1 MSRHHDKRASEY
13 AATLGW
19 EVTRTA
25 NGHARMKCPYG
36 CCLIIASTRK
46 NGGYKNS
53 MTRIRKCPGAADA
66 ALVKNVVDEFLSGLP
81 PDPAVVEAWAA
92 TWTTDKTEAPQ
103 EPEAT
108 QPQTGEPKMA
118 KRSYRPEVY
127 ELVTDFILEHPNE
140 VITRKMIQEGT
151 GSTFEESEQLM
162 DIMAGIHNATIRRAA
177 GLFSESQSV
186 TNIAFNRIGAA
197 GGIFYRAGAGKY
209 VMDTGAK
216 INARGITFNRWP
228 VIIGSALNGNTG
240 KRAMAHRYRTLKV
253 QDPYTPRTL
262 KKDELEP
269 VETPEAETP
278 SVTETEPQEDTR
290 PWRPVVAEVQPGG
303 LDDVV
308 VIIGRSED
316 GTIVL
321 QSTTE
326 IIIAKIETTVPR

>member
-127 ELVTDFILEHPNE
+127 ELVTDFILEHP
-140 VITRKMIQEGT
+140 
-151 GSTFEESEQLM
+151 
-162 DIMAGIHNATIRRAA
+162 
-177 GLFSESQSV
+177 
-186 TNIAFNRIGAA
+186 
-197 GGIFYRAGAGKY
+197 
-209 VMDTGAK
+209 
-216 INARGITFNRWP
+216 
-228 VIIGSALNGNTG
+228 
-240 KRAMAHRYRTLKV
+240 
-253 QDPYTPRTL
+253 
-262 KKDELEP
+262 
-269 VETPEAETP
+269 
-278 SVTETEPQEDTR
+278 TR